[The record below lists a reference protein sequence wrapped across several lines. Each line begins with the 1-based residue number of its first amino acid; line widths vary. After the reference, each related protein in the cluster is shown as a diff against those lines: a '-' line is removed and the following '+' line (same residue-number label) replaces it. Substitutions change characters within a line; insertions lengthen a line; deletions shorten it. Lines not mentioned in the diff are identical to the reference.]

1 MDIIRNI
8 FYLSKSYL
16 TIWVLVIHVLY
27 YLGPLRKFQDSL
39 LILSLIVSLGGF
51 VITYIYPKMFKI
63 NLKYKRKDVE
73 LKITGKI
80 AKLIDLAFHHLPLL
94 LLLILYNPKIKSD
107 NLYLALSI
115 IILYLLINDPFQL
128 YAFNCSNKKNKNTPT
143 KVICSTLITI
153 NVLLLGGF
161 FLFMLNSF
169 SGTK

>member
-63 NLKYKRKDVE
+63 NL
-73 LKITGKI
+73 
-80 AKLIDLAFHHLPLL
+80 
-94 LLLILYNPKIKSD
+94 NKS
-107 NLYLALSI
+107 L
-115 IILYLLINDPFQL
+115 
-128 YAFNCSNKKNKNTPT
+128 
-143 KVICSTLITI
+143 
-153 NVLLLGGF
+153 
-161 FLFMLNSF
+161 
-169 SGTK
+169 